1 VFTDRHYEIKLI
13 LMKEKITMSL
23 TQLILANAAVAMIIG
38 MSIVVLAITALEV
51 HESGFNKKAL
61 ENLEPVYQLYAF
73 AVVAAI
79 ILLH

>member
-1 VFTDRHYEIKLI
+1 MF
-13 LMKEKITMSL
+13 L

-38 MSIVVLAITALEV
+38 MSIFVLAITAIEV
-51 HESGFNKKAL
+51 HENGFNKKAL
-61 ENLEPVYQLYAF
+61 ENVEGVYQLYAF

>member
-1 VFTDRHYEIKLI
+1 MFLA
-13 LMKEKITMSL
+13 
-23 TQLILANAAVAMIIG
+23 QLILANPAISMIIG

-61 ENLEPVYQLYAF
+61 ENVEGVCQLYAF

>member
-1 VFTDRHYEIKLI
+1 MFLA
-13 LMKEKITMSL
+13 
-23 TQLILANAAVAMIIG
+23 QLILANPAVAMIIG

-61 ENLEPVYQLYAF
+61 ENVEGVYQLYAF

>member
-1 VFTDRHYEIKLI
+1 MFLA
-13 LMKEKITMSL
+13 
-23 TQLILANAAVAMIIG
+23 QLILANKAVAMIIG

-61 ENLEPVYQLYAF
+61 ENVEGVYQLYAF

-79 ILLH
+79 IFLH